1 MGENTDKKMERN
13 IKLYFFNSDIFLSLH
28 RAGNRIVIRDQ
39 YKTT

>member
-1 MGENTDKKMERN
+1 MGKITDKKLERN

-28 RAGNRIVIRDQ
+28 HAGNRIVIRDQ